1 MVESLI
7 RPQHNTGATRPLP
20 LFMLLPLFMCICP
33 GENKPKDQKL
43 AEQLI
48 RYLDAVACGES
59 KDKIER
65 GNRDTTNSQQ
75 KQKYNK

>member
-1 MVESLI
+1 
-7 RPQHNTGATRPLP
+7 
-20 LFMLLPLFMCICP
+20 MCICP